1 MSDNSDLE
9 FYINREKQER
19 KLADTST
26 DTAIAAIHRELAD
39 RYAEKAAEAHKGN
52 GEASLAP

>member
-1 MSDNSDLE
+1 MSDDNDPE

-26 DTAIAAIHRELAD
+26 DRAVAAIHRELAD
-39 RYAEKAAEAHKGN
+39 RYAEKVAETHKGN
-52 GEASLAP
+52 GGAPLAR